1 MADDRMYAAFVE
13 AILADENVD
22 CVFVAIVPHAV
33 TLKPIPETC
42 RHADGLARLLVEL
55 NHKHAKPM
63 VVSVNAGHNHKHAK
77 PMVVSVNAGHHYE
90 DLVSILEE
98 HGLPVYTNIRAAIK
112 SLDTFVTRSVKE

>member
-63 VVSVNAGHNHKHAK
+63 VVSVNAGH
-77 PMVVSVNAGHHYE
+77 HYE